1 MDIQDPQHTPN
12 QPTNEPDQPGASEQ
26 TDALRQSAPSA
37 GAAET
42 ETPRTTES
50 VEQDAMQPDGQPEA
64 MPEAITPAVEITAS
78 PVEDSGLAETMPLP
92 SLTPRAGAEPER
104 NTPSAAASLDAGA
117 PLTPGTIIGDYRI
130 VGAVPGEPSS
140 PRYLAEPTESAA
152 RPEETAPGLR
162 YVVSE
167 LTSGA
172 SDQLT
177 HIVAMNLRHP
187 VLLAPVA
194 LARAGERLF
203 LVSPE
208 IADAEGVRVP
218 SMSAGERLR
227 PVDALRAGI
236 ELADALAT
244 LHRNNLAH
252 LHISPAVVTLYEGR
266 IYLSGVEEAS
276 TAENEEEARPLFA
289 RDTNFLART
298 MGVIGGVLDE
308 LAPDEDSSARRSLR
322 EIALRGEA
330 SAFTR
335 AEELAESFALTLQA
349 LASVGAELGAD
360 VRSLRMAV
368 SADAATSVGRVRAAN
383 QDAYSLAVFDIHD
396 DAAAD
401 APVGVFLVAD
411 GMGGEAHGEIAS
423 RLVART
429 VTAEMTR
436 QFTLPTTVWP
446 TDTVF
451 DPAEAVESA
460 PKLALSQALELA
472 VKEANRRT
480 RAFGQR
486 LNATTGSTITA
497 LAISGARAAIA
508 HLGDSRAYLLR
519 DNQLLQLTEDH
530 SLLARMEAVNHPLLE
545 DPSFVV
551 PRSVLYRSVGQE
563 DNVSPDMMEFAVAPG
578 DRVVLC
584 SDGLWDELTPQTIGQ
599 TLADA
604 SSPRA
609 AATDLVALANAS
621 GGNDNST
628 ALVIFFE
635 SEPADNALLHR
646 RMYGQSEDVE
656 RAHLDD
662 EAQPAGEPEERPDEA
677 PITAMEDMSS
687 MQPPVQA
694 E

>member
-1 MDIQDPQHTPN
+1 M
-12 QPTNEPDQPGASEQ
+12 PDQTPSESAQ
-26 TDALRQSAPSA
+26 PDAGELNAAHGEPAPSA
-37 GAAET
+37 GATDAEAT
-42 ETPRTTES
+42 QTTGGAEHGAPQG
-50 VEQDAMQPDGQPEA
+50 EATADASLTDGAADDGLEA
-64 MPEAITPAVEITAS
+64 
-78 PVEDSGLAETMPLP
+78 TMPLP
-92 SLTPRAGAEPER
+92 SLSSRPQQSQDAAAAGAAQ
-104 NTPSAAASLDAGA
+104 SANAGA
-117 PLTPGTIIGDYRI
+117 PLTQGTLIGEYRI
-130 VGAVPGEPSS
+130 VGIALGETPEPRYVAEPS
-140 PRYLAEPTESAA
+140 ENAA
-152 RPEETAPGLR
+152 SSEETASGQR
-162 YVVSE
+162 YIVRE
-167 LTSGA
+167 LTNGA
-172 SDQLT
+172 SDQLA

-194 LARAGERLF
+194 LVREDGRLF
-203 LVSPE
+203 LVSTE
-208 IADAEGVRVP
+208 IADQSGETAPTMGE
-218 SMSAGERLR
+218 GERLR

-236 ELADALAT
+236 ELADAMAT
-244 LHRNNLAH
+244 MHRNHLAH
-252 LHISPAVVTLYEGR
+252 LHISPSVVTLYDGH
-266 IYLSGVEEAS
+266 IYLSGVEDA
-276 TAENEEEARPLFA
+276 AVVENEEEAQPLFA

-308 LAPDEDSSARRSLR
+308 STVEESSARRGLR
-322 EIALRGEA
+322 EIAMRGEA
-330 SAFTR
+330 GAFTR

-349 LASVGAELGAD
+349 LASVGAGLGSD
-360 VRSLRMAV
+360 VRSLRLSVTAE
-368 SADAATSVGRVRAAN
+368 AATSVGMVRSAN
-383 QDAYSLAVFDIHD
+383 QDAYGIAVFDIHD

-401 APVGVFLVAD
+401 TPVGVFLVAD

-429 VTAEMTR
+429 VAAEMTR
-436 QFTLPTTVWP
+436 QFTLPTTIWP

-451 DPAEAVESA
+451 DPAEAVASA
-460 PKLALSQALELA
+460 PKLALAQALELA

-486 LNATTGSTITA
+486 LNATTGSTVTA

-545 DPSFVV
+545 DPSFMV

-563 DNVSPDMMEFAVAPG
+563 DDIAPDMMEFAVAPG

-584 SDGLWDELTPQTIGQ
+584 SDGLWDDLSPQTIGQ

-609 AATDLVALANAS
+609 AASDLVALANAA

-628 ALVIFFE
+628 AVVIFFE
-635 SEPADNALLHR
+635 SEPTDNALLTR
-646 RMYGQSEDVE
+646 AARSQVESME
-656 RAHLDD
+656 RAEAAD
-662 EAQPAGEPEERPDEA
+662 EAEPTELTERPDET
-677 PITAMEDMSS
+677 PIAGMEDTTSAE
-687 MQPPVQA
+687 PPAPA

>member
-1 MDIQDPQHTPN
+1 MDIQDPRN
-12 QPTNEPDQPGASEQ
+12 RPDQAPNETEQPEASELSEAQ
-26 TDALRQSAPSA
+26 GESTLSA
-37 GAAET
+37 GAADTEATQPSGGAEQSAPQEET
-42 ETPRTTES
+42 TAGATPTA
-50 VEQDAMQPDGQPEA
+50 DAMEDG
-64 MPEAITPAVEITAS
+64 
-78 PVEDSGLAETMPLP
+78 GLDATMPLP
-92 SLTPRAGAEPER
+92 SLASRPHPSQETEVSGATQPA
-104 NTPSAAASLDAGA
+104 NAGA
-117 PLTPGTIIGDYRI
+117 PLIKGTLIGEYRI
-130 VGAVPGEPSS
+130 VDVAPGDDRE
-140 PRYLAEPTESAA
+140 PRYVAEPTENAA
-152 RPEETAPGLR
+152 RPEETASGLR
-162 YVVSE
+162 YTVRE
-167 LTSGA
+167 LTNGA
-172 SDQLT
+172 SDHLA

-187 VLLAPVA
+187 VLLTPVA
-194 LARAGERLF
+194 LVRTDGRLF
-203 LVSPE
+203 LVSTE
-208 IADAEGVRVP
+208 IADESGDVAPTMGG
-218 SMSAGERLR
+218 GERLR

-236 ELADALAT
+236 ELADAMAAM
-244 LHRNNLAH
+244 HRNKLAH
-252 LHISPAVVTLYEGR
+252 LHISPSVVTLYDGH
-266 IYLSGVEEAS
+266 IYLSGVEEA
-276 TAENEEEARPLFA
+276 AVVENDEEAQPLFA

-298 MGVIGGVLDE
+298 MGVIGGVFDE
-308 LAPDEDSSARRSLR
+308 STVEESSARRGLR

-349 LASVGAELGAD
+349 LASAGAPMGSD
-360 VRSLRMAV
+360 VRSLRLSV
-368 SADAATSVGRVRAAN
+368 TADAASSVGMVRSAN
-383 QDAYSLAVFDIHD
+383 QDAYGIAVFDIHD

-429 VTAEMTR
+429 VSAEMTR

-446 TDTVF
+446 TDIVF
-451 DPAEAVESA
+451 DPAEAVASA
-460 PKLALSQALELA
+460 PKLALAQALELA

-486 LNATTGSTITA
+486 LNATTGSTVTA

-519 DNQLLQLTEDH
+519 DSQLLQLTEDH

-545 DPSFVV
+545 DPSFMV

-563 DNVSPDMMEFAVAPG
+563 DDIAPDMMEFAVAPG

-604 SSPRA
+604 SSPHDA
-609 AATDLVALANAS
+609 ASDLVALANAA

-635 SEPADNALLHR
+635 PEPADNALLTRAAR
-646 RMYGQSEDVE
+646 RQTDGVE
-656 RAHLDD
+656 RAEPAD
-662 EAQPAGEPEERPDEA
+662 EAEPEEPVERPDEA
-677 PITAMEDMSS
+677 SIAGMEDTASAE
-687 MQPPVQA
+687 PPAHA